1 MGFLYAHGDTR
12 TYKRLRSNIQAGR
25 PLVMLH
31 NSGSVVSAFSWLQR
45 VMAFARPPP
54 DAGELEGPLRFLVSN
69 LSRANWTFDFG
80 VPEIIM
86 MRSLAERAPML

>member
-1 MGFLYAHGDTR
+1 
-12 TYKRLRSNIQAGR
+12 
-25 PLVMLH
+25 MLH
-31 NSGSVVSAFSWLQR
+31 NSGSVVSAFSWLPR
-45 VMAFARPPP
+45 NSLSATPTGRWRAR
-54 DAGELEGPLRFLVSN
+54 GPLRFLVSN